1 MSLGFPSL
9 FELVMLSALLRL
21 DFWGVG
27 KGVSSSPHCWC
38 CHDNAVY
45 RSLVLIVMAQLIQS
59 EVVND
64 NGPLLLF
71 YVAMQFYSCI
81 CQETL
86 LKFVCKVYKNPV
98 FS

>member
-1 MSLGFPSL
+1 
-9 FELVMLSALLRL
+9 MLSALLRL

-38 CHDNAVY
+38 CHGDAVY

-59 EVVND
+59 EGVND

-71 YVAMQFYSCI
+71 
-81 CQETL
+81 
-86 LKFVCKVYKNPV
+86 
-98 FS
+98 